1 MKHSK
6 MLSLGWE
13 RAVLKWASRHFLPSI
28 NQDVESLVHQKSCS
42 VSKLADAMTGAQMW
56 EESMSS
62 GSTELS
68 KKTHMTNN
76 WQMTNNSPSL
86 LRQPHNAPFI
96 QKPFSKDR
104 SPCLNLPS
112 SWTCKE
118 RGSHHFLFG
127 DIFDTCILL
136 LTSDFWFIKV
146 PNEQMGRKIKS
157 YRQSVKSIAFF
168 LFCIFAKWMLNK
180 SMFAGRFHVNAV
192 RCKHLY
198 SQVLEETMYLK
209 LNSGL
214 RSNTVSFKVLKV

>member
-13 RAVLKWASRHFLPSI
+13 RAVLQRASRRLPPSI
-28 NQDVESLVHQKSCS
+28 NRDAESLVHQKSCS

-56 EESMSS
+56 KESMSR
-62 GSTELS
+62 GSTGLS
-68 KKTHMTNN
+68 KKAHMTNN
-76 WQMTNNSPSL
+76 WQMTKNSPSL
-86 LRQPHNAPFI
+86 RRQPHNAPFI

-112 SWTCKE
+112 SWSSKE
-118 RGSHHFLFG
+118 RGSQHFLFG

-136 LTSDFWFIKV
+136 LTSDFWFIKA
-146 PNEQMGRKIKS
+146 PNEQTGRKIKS
-157 YRQSVKSIAFF
+157 CHQSVKSIAFF
-168 LFCIFAKWMLNK
+168 LFCIFEKWMLNK
-180 SMFAGRFHVNAV
+180 SMFAGRFHVKTV
-192 RCKHLY
+192 RCKHLN

-214 RSNTVSFKVLKV
+214 RSNTVSSKVLKV